1 MDLRLGGYHPFTP
14 RLAIHIARG
23 RSRVL
28 IANPAKNVIQFISD
42 AMGPSTVTAARILEC
57 QLRGNCK
64 SSIDHHG
71 PLAMC
76 GEGDFRPAAY
86 K

>member
-1 MDLRLGGYHPFTP
+1 M
-14 RLAIHIARG
+14 AIHTARG

-28 IANPAKNVIQFISD
+28 IAKPAKNVVLFIGD
-42 AMGPSTVTAARILEC
+42 AMGPSTVTAARILEG

-64 SSIDHHG
+64 SSIDHHV

-76 GEGDFRPAAY
+76 GKGDFRTAAY